1 MRMISGGPT
10 ESIPTSYPPAAG
22 TGRNSSRLPAEGSL
36 DYDGPRS
43 LREARMRLTLVTAV
57 VLALLAGCDS
67 RSGGSGTPAKTTIA
81 VIPKGTTHE
90 FWKSVHLGAIQAAK
104 ELDVEIL
111 WKGPLQEND
120 RQGQINE
127 VEAFINRG
135 VTGICLAP
143 LDSKALR
150 KYASAAMAKKIPVVI
165 FDSGLEGDDYVSYV
179 ATDNYK
185 GGRLAGEHLS
195 RVLGGKGKVAL
206 LRYMEG
212 SESTV
217 QREQGFLDAIAGS
230 KGIEVV
236 SSNQYAGATADTALK
251 ASENLLA
258 SLKTADGGLSIDGL
272 FCPNESS
279 AIGMLRALQTAKLA
293 GKIKFVGFDSSERL
307 VAALKSGELNGTV
320 LQNPIKMGYLA
331 VKTIIGHLRGGAVEK
346 RVDTGVVIATPEN
359 MEEADIHALLHP
371 EQAP

>member
-1 MRMISGGPT
+1 M
-10 ESIPTSYPPAAG
+10 
-22 TGRNSSRLPAEGSL
+22 GRA
-36 DYDGPRS
+36 
-43 LREARMRLTLVTAV
+43 LRIAV

-67 RSGGSGTPAKTTIA
+67 KSGGSGAPAAGRTVIA

-90 FWKSVHLGAIQAAK
+90 FWKSVHLGALKAAK
-104 ELDVEIL
+104 ELDVDII

-150 KYASAAMAKKIPVVI
+150 KYASSAMAKKIPVVI

-185 GGRLAGEHLS
+185 GGFLAGEHLS
-195 RVLGGKGKVAL
+195 KVLGGKGKVAL

-217 QREQGFLDAIAGS
+217 QREQGFLDAIAKS
-230 KGIEVV
+230 KDIEVI

-258 SLKTADGGLSIDGL
+258 SLKTADGGLKIEGL

-293 GKIKFVGFDSSERL
+293 GKVKFVGFDTSERL
-307 VAALKSGELNGTV
+307 VAALKSGELQGTV

-331 VKTIIGHLRGGAVEK
+331 VKTIIGHLRGGAQEK
-346 RVDTGVVIATPEN
+346 RVDTGVAIATPEN
-359 MEEADIHALLHP
+359 MDTPEMRALLQP
-371 EQAP
+371 EQAQ

>member
-1 MRMISGGPT
+1 MGRALLI
-10 ESIPTSYPPAAG
+10 AA
-22 TGRNSSRLPAEGSL
+22 
-36 DYDGPRS
+36 
-43 LREARMRLTLVTAV
+43 
-57 VLALLAGCDS
+57 VLGLLAGCDS
-67 RSGGSGTPAKTTIA
+67 KSGSSGPSAPGRTVIA

-90 FWKSVHLGAIQAAK
+90 FWKSVHLGALKAAK
-104 ELDVEIL
+104 ELDVDIV

-150 KYASAAMAKKIPVVI
+150 KYASSAMAKKIPVVI

-185 GGRLAGEHLS
+185 GGVLAGEHLS
-195 RVLGGKGKVAL
+195 KVLGAKGKVAL

-212 SESTV
+212 SESTL
-217 QREQGFLDAIAGS
+217 QREQGFLDAIAKS
-230 KGIEVV
+230 KDIEVI

-251 ASENLLA
+251 ASENLLS
-258 SLKTADGGLSIDGL
+258 SLKTADGGLKIDGL

-293 GKIKFVGFDSSERL
+293 GKVKFVGFDTSERL
-307 VAALKSGELNGTV
+307 ISALKSGELNGTV

-331 VKTIIGHLRGGAVEK
+331 VKTIVTSLRGGAVEK
-346 RVDTGVVIATPEN
+346 RVDTGVEIATPEN
-359 MEEADIHALLHP
+359 MDTPEMQALLKP
-371 EQAP
+371 EQAQ

>member
-1 MRMISGGPT
+1 MR
-10 ESIPTSYPPAAG
+10 
-22 TGRNSSRLPAEGSL
+22 RLL
-36 DYDGPRS
+36 F
-43 LREARMRLTLVTAV
+43 AV
-57 VLALLAGCDS
+57 LVLAAAAGCDKKDS
-67 RSGGSGTPAKTTIA
+67 APGSGGGGARTVIA

-90 FWKSVHLGAIQAAK
+90 FWKSVHLGAERAAK
-104 ELDVEIL
+104 ELDVDIV

-143 LDSKALR
+143 LDSKALK
-150 KYASAAMAKKIPVVI
+150 KYVSAAMTKKIPVVI
-165 FDSGLEGDDYVSYV
+165 FDSGLEGDDFVSYV

-185 GGRLAGEHLS
+185 GGVLAGEHLS
-195 RVLGGKGKVAL
+195 KVLGGKGKVAL

-212 SESTV
+212 SESTQ
-217 QREQGFLDAIAGS
+217 QREQGFLDAIAKS
-230 KGIEVV
+230 KEIELI

-258 SLKTADGGLSIDGL
+258 SLKTADGGLKIDGL

-293 GKIKFVGFDSSERL
+293 GKVKFVGFDTSERL
-307 VAALKSGELNGTV
+307 ISALKSGELHGTV

-331 VKTIIGHLRGGAVEK
+331 TKTIVTHLRGGAVEK
-346 RVDTGVVIATPEN
+346 RVDTGVAIATPEN
-359 MEEADIHALLHP
+359 MDTPEMQALLKP
-371 EQAP
+371 EQAQ

>member
-1 MRMISGGPT
+1 MMSRFLGEDRMDR
-10 ESIPTSYPPAAG
+10 A
-22 TGRNSSRLPAEGSL
+22 LL
-36 DYDGPRS
+36 
-43 LREARMRLTLVTAV
+43 MAV
-57 VLALLAGCDS
+57 VVGLLAGCDS
-67 RSGGSGTPAKTTIA
+67 KSSGSGVSGPAKLTIA
-81 VIPKGTTHE
+81 MIPKGTTHE
-90 FWKSVHLGAIQAAK
+90 HWKSVHFGALKAAR

-135 VTGICLAP
+135 VNGICLAP

-236 SSNQYAGATADTALK
+236 SDNQYAGATADTAIK

-258 SLKTADGGLSIDGL
+258 SLKAADGGLQIDGL

-279 AIGMLRALQTAKLA
+279 AIGMLRALQSAKLA
-293 GKIKFVGFDSSERL
+293 GRVKFVGFDTSEKIIT
-307 VAALKSGELNGTV
+307 ALKAGELHGTV
-320 LQNPIKMGYLA
+320 VQNPIKMGYLSI
-331 VKTIIGHLRGGAVEK
+331 KTMVEHLRGGKVER
-346 RVDTGVVIATPEN
+346 RVDTGVVLATPEN
-359 MEEADIHALLHP
+359 MEDAEMRARLHP
-371 EQAP
+371 DQAQ

>member
-1 MRMISGGPT
+1 MMARFFGEDRM
-10 ESIPTSYPPAAG
+10 
-22 TGRNSSRLPAEGSL
+22 GRALL
-36 DYDGPRS
+36 I
-43 LREARMRLTLVTAV
+43 AV
-57 VLALLAGCDS
+57 VFGLLAGCDS
-67 RSGGSGTPAKTTIA
+67 KGGGSGASGPTKLTIA
-81 VIPKGTTHE
+81 MIPKGTTHE
-90 FWKSVHLGAIQAAK
+90 HWKSVHFGALKAAK
-104 ELDVEIL
+104 ELDVELL

-185 GGRLAGEHLS
+185 GGSLAGEHL
-195 RVLGGKGKVAL
+195 VKILGGRGKIAL

-212 SESTV
+212 SESTL
-217 QREQGFLDAIAGS
+217 QREQGFLDAVRRA
-230 KGIEVV
+230 KGVEVM
-236 SSNQYAGATADTALK
+236 SENQYAGATADTALK

-258 SLKTADGGLSIDGL
+258 SLRGETGNLLVDGI

-279 AIGMLRALQTAKLA
+279 AIGMLRALETAKLA
-293 GKIKFVGFDSSERL
+293 GKVKFVGFDTSEKI
-307 VAALKSGELNGTV
+307 VAALKSGELHGTV
-320 LQNPIKMGYLA
+320 LQNPIKMGYLS
-331 VKTIIGHLRGGAVEK
+331 VKTLVEQLRGGKVEK
-346 RVDTGVVIATPEN
+346 RVDTGVAIATPEN
-359 MEEADIHALLHP
+359 MDEAEMKALLHP
-371 EQAP
+371 EQAQ

>member
-1 MRMISGGPT
+1 M
-10 ESIPTSYPPAAG
+10 
-22 TGRNSSRLPAEGSL
+22 GRA
-36 DYDGPRS
+36 
-43 LREARMRLTLVTAV
+43 LRIAV

-67 RSGGSGTPAKTTIA
+67 KSGGSGAPAAGRTVIA

-90 FWKSVHLGAIQAAK
+90 FWKSVHLGALKAAK
-104 ELDVEIL
+104 ELDVDII

-150 KYASAAMAKKIPVVI
+150 KYASSAMAKKIPVVI

-185 GGRLAGEHLS
+185 GGFLAGEHLS
-195 RVLGGKGKVAL
+195 KVLGGKGKVAL

-217 QREQGFLDAIAGS
+217 QREQGFLDAIAKS
-230 KGIEVV
+230 KDIEVI

-258 SLKTADGGLSIDGL
+258 SLKTADGGLKIEGL

-293 GKIKFVGFDSSERL
+293 GKVKFVGFDTSERL
-307 VAALKSGELNGTV
+307 VAALKSGELQGTV

-331 VKTIIGHLRGGAVEK
+331 VKTIVGHLRGGAQDK
-346 RVDTGVVIATPEN
+346 RVDTGVAIATPEN
-359 MEEADIHALLHP
+359 MDTPEMRALLQP
-371 EQAP
+371 EQAQ

>member
-1 MRMISGGPT
+1 MR
-10 ESIPTSYPPAAG
+10 
-22 TGRNSSRLPAEGSL
+22 R
-36 DYDGPRS
+36 
-43 LREARMRLTLVTAV
+43 TLL
-57 VLALLAGCDS
+57 LALVLGLCPGCDS
-67 RSGGSGTPAKTTIA
+67 KAGPAAKTTIA

-90 FWKSVHLGAIQAAK
+90 FWKSVHFGALKAAK

-135 VTGICLAP
+135 VSGICLAP

-165 FDSGLEGDDYVSYV
+165 FDSGLEGEDYVSYV

-185 GGRLAGEHLS
+185 GGALAGEHL
-195 RVLGGKGKVAL
+195 VQILGGRGKIAM

-212 SESTV
+212 SESTL
-217 QREQGFLDAIAGS
+217 QREQGFVDAVKKA
-230 KGIEVV
+230 KGIEIM
-236 SSNQYAGATADTALK
+236 SDNQYAGATADTALK

-258 SLKTADGGLSIDGL
+258 SLRGESGNLLVDGI

-279 AIGMLRALQTAKLA
+279 AIGMLRALQSAKLA
-293 GKIKFVGFDSSERL
+293 GKVKFVGFDTSEKII
-307 VAALKSGELNGTV
+307 AALKSGEMQGTV
-320 LQNPIKMGYLA
+320 LQNPIKMGYLS
-331 VKTIIGHLRGGAVEK
+331 VKTMVDSLRGVPVGK
-346 RVDTGVVIATPEN
+346 RIDTGVDIATPEN
-359 MEEADIHALLHP
+359 MDTPVIQGLLKP
-371 EQAP
+371 EQAQ

>member
-1 MRMISGGPT
+1 M
-10 ESIPTSYPPAAG
+10 
-22 TGRNSSRLPAEGSL
+22 GRA
-36 DYDGPRS
+36 
-43 LREARMRLTLVTAV
+43 LRIAV

-67 RSGGSGTPAKTTIA
+67 KSGSTGTPAAGRTVIA

-90 FWKSVHLGAIQAAK
+90 FWKSVHLGALKAAK
-104 ELDVEIL
+104 ELDVDII

-150 KYASAAMAKKIPVVI
+150 KYASSAMAKKIPVVI

-185 GGRLAGEHLS
+185 GGFLAGEHLS
-195 RVLGGKGKVAL
+195 KVLGGKGKVAL

-217 QREQGFLDAIAGS
+217 QREQGFLDAIAKS
-230 KGIEVV
+230 KDIEVI

-258 SLKTADGGLSIDGL
+258 SLKTADGGLKIEGL

-293 GKIKFVGFDSSERL
+293 GKVKFVGFDTSERL
-307 VAALKSGELNGTV
+307 VAALKSGELQGTV

-331 VKTIIGHLRGGAVEK
+331 VKTIVGHLRGGAQEK
-346 RVDTGVVIATPEN
+346 RVDTGVAIATPEN
-359 MEEADIHALLHP
+359 MDTPEMRALLQP
-371 EQAP
+371 EQAQ

>member
-1 MRMISGGPT
+1 MR
-10 ESIPTSYPPAAG
+10 
-22 TGRNSSRLPAEGSL
+22 
-36 DYDGPRS
+36 RS
-43 LREARMRLTLVTAV
+43 LLIAV
-57 VLALLAGCDS
+57 VLGLLAGCDNK
-67 RSGGSGTPAKTTIA
+67 GGGASAPGRTTIA

-90 FWKSVHLGAIQAAK
+90 FWKSVHLGALRAAK
-104 ELDVEIL
+104 ELDVDIV

-127 VEAFINRG
+127 VEAFMNRG

-143 LDSKALR
+143 LDSKALK
-150 KYASAAMAKKIPVVI
+150 KYVSAAMAKKIPVVI
-165 FDSGLEGDDYVSYV
+165 FDSGLEGDDFVSYV

-185 GGRLAGEHLS
+185 GGFLAGEHLS
-195 RVLGGKGKVAL
+195 KVLGGKGKVAL

-212 SESTV
+212 SESTQ
-217 QREQGFLDAIAGS
+217 QREQGFLDAIAKS
-230 KGIEVV
+230 KEIELV

-258 SLKTADGGLSIDGL
+258 SLKTADGGLKIDGL

-293 GKIKFVGFDSSERL
+293 GKVKFVGFDTSERL
-307 VAALKSGELNGTV
+307 IAALKSGELHGTV

-331 VKTIIGHLRGGAVEK
+331 TKTIVTHLRGGAVEK
-346 RVDTGVVIATPEN
+346 RVDTGVAIATPEN
-359 MEEADIHALLHP
+359 MDTPEMQALLKP
-371 EQAP
+371 EQAQ